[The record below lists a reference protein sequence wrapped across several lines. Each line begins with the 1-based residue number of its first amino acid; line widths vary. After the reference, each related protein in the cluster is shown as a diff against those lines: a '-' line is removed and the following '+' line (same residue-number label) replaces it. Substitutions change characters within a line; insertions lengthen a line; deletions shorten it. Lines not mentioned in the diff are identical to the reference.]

1 LTRDVLMFSE
11 ADITVAVVRHAR
23 LANRLRLEVPALL
36 GDAALGSRIER
47 AVMERPGVH
56 RVSANPRSGRVLLEF
71 APDAPVLAELARL
84 ARDEAPPRKLRS
96 RDVRGPT
103 HVELADSHART
114 ADEVLAALGSNART
128 GLGSGEALR
137 RRHVYGANL
146 LEGEEPPSRFALF
159 ARQLMNLPTVL
170 LLGSA
175 MISLLLGDVLDAGA
189 IIVVI
194 GLNAAIGYR
203 MEQMSAELLAS
214 WRLAEVGIA
223 DVIRDG
229 RMQTVNAS
237 DLVPGDLLVVRAGN
251 VVPADARII
260 DAHRLAA
267 DEAPLTG
274 ESETVAKSVAPVA
287 RGVAL
292 ADRTSML
299 YRGTAI
305 ASGHGRA
312 IVTATADATEL
323 ANVQR
328 LTTASRGPKGRLQRR
343 LDALTSKLAWT
354 GIAASGLSALTS
366 LAWRRPVLEVLRDT
380 VALGVA
386 AIPEGLPVTATA
398 ALVRAMGRMRERGIV
413 VRRLGTAEALG
424 GVTVTCADKTGTLTE
439 NQMRLEIV
447 WIAGRAIPAGELRG
461 APVVGPVAALLAA
474 AILNSD
480 LDYHHTRDGAL
491 EIAGSSTE
499 RALAAAAQAGGL
511 DPRDLRARFPR
522 DHLIE
527 RTDGA
532 RYVISEHTGPD
543 GEPLAFVKG
552 APEQVVALCEL
563 GTGGRAILDEN
574 QRLAREGLR
583 VLGAAWR
590 NGRGRWRF
598 LGLIGLR
605 DPLRHGAADAVRTA
619 ARAGIRTI
627 MLTGDQR
634 PTAEA
639 IARQVG
645 LVGEVIEGRELPE
658 VLRDRERMS
667 RIAVIARV
675 TPIEKVA
682 VVEALRG
689 SGEIVAMAGDG
700 INDAPALKA
709 ADVGIAVGARSTDLA
724 RQTADVVLEHE
735 DLRSILAAVAE
746 GRIVQDN
753 LRRAIRFQV
762 AGNLGELLLVLGGSA
777 AGRRLLS
784 PLGLLWI
791 NLLTDT
797 LPGLALALEPGDP
810 LVLDR
815 PPSPPQAPILDR
827 RDWTR
832 VVRDGALIA
841 GASGVAAIAGGPLA
855 GFASIG
861 SVQFGYA
868 AACVA
873 PGAAHDRRRF
883 ALLVGG
889 SAALHLVAVAAAPM
903 RTLVHIRGSVPIAL
917 ASFGLALGAP
927 LYLAWRR
934 RTRHEITRI
943 GSHHV
948 RKESSP

>member
-1 LTRDVLMFSE
+1 
-11 ADITVAVVRHAR
+11 
-23 LANRLRLEVPALL
+23 
-36 GDAALGSRIER
+36 
-47 AVMERPGVH
+47 MER
-56 RVSANPRSGRVLLEF
+56 RSE
-71 APDAPVLAELARL
+71 
-84 ARDEAPPRKLRS
+84 
-96 RDVRGPT
+96 
-103 HVELADSHART
+103 
-114 ADEVLAALGSNART
+114 
-128 GLGSGEALR
+128 
-137 RRHVYGANL
+137 
-146 LEGEEPPSRFALF
+146 
-159 ARQLMNLPTVL
+159 
-170 LLGSA
+170 
-175 MISLLLGDVLDAGA
+175 
-189 IIVVI
+189 
-194 GLNAAIGYR
+194 
-203 MEQMSAELLAS
+203 ELLAS
-214 WRLAEVGIA
+214 WRVAEVGTA

-229 RMQTVNAS
+229 RMQTVDAQ

-260 DAHRLAA
+260 DAHRLTA

-274 ESETVAKSVAPVA
+274 ESEAVVKSALPVA
-287 RGVAL
+287 RGTAL
-292 ADRTSML
+292 ADRASML

-305 ASGHGRA
+305 AGGRGRA
-312 IVTATADATEL
+312 VVTATGDTTEL
-323 ANVQR
+323 ASVQR
-328 LTTASRGPKGRLQRR
+328 LATAARGPKARLQRR
-343 LDALTSKLAWT
+343 LAALTSNLAWA
-354 GIAASGLSALTS
+354 GIAASGLSALAS
-366 LAWRRPVLEVLRDT
+366 LAWRRPALDVLRDT

-398 ALVRAMGRMRERGIV
+398 ALIRAMGRMRASGIV

-439 NQMRLEIV
+439 NQMRLESV
-447 WIAGRAIPAGELRG
+447 WIAGRAIPAGEIHG

-474 AILNSD
+474 AVLNSD
-480 LDYHHTRDGAL
+480 LDYHHRRDGAL

-499 RALAAAAQAGGL
+499 RALAAAAQLAGL

-522 DHLIE
+522 DRLIE
-527 RTDGA
+527 RTDGE
-532 RYVISEHTGPD
+532 RYVISEHTGPQ
-543 GEPLAFVKG
+543 GELLGFVKG

-574 QRLAREGLR
+574 QQLARQGLR

-590 NGRGRWRF
+590 NGHGRWHF

-605 DPLRHGAADAVRTA
+605 DPLRPGAADAVRAA

-634 PTAEA
+634 LTAEA
-639 IARQVG
+639 IAREVG

-658 VLRDRERMS
+658 VLRDRTRMR
-667 RIAVIARV
+667 RIAVVARV
-675 TPIEKVA
+675 TPIDKVA
-682 VVEALRG
+682 VVEALRET
-689 SGEIVAMAGDG
+689 GEIVAMAGDG

-735 DLRSILAAVAE
+735 DLRSILTAVAE

-777 AGRRLLS
+777 AGRGLLS
-784 PLGLLWI
+784 PLALLWI

-810 LVLDR
+810 RVLDR
-815 PPSPPQAPILDR
+815 PPAPPHAPILDR

-832 VVRDGALIA
+832 VVRDGTLIA
-841 GASGVAAIAGGPLA
+841 GASAVAAIAGGPLA

-861 SVQFGYA
+861 AIQFGYA
-868 AACVA
+868 ATCVA
-873 PGAAHDRRRF
+873 PGAVHDGKRF

-889 SAALHLVAVAAAPM
+889 SAVLHLLAVAAAPM
-903 RTLVHIRGSVPIAL
+903 RTLVHLQGSVPIAL

-934 RTRHEITRI
+934 RTHPEITRI
-943 GSHHV
+943 GIHV